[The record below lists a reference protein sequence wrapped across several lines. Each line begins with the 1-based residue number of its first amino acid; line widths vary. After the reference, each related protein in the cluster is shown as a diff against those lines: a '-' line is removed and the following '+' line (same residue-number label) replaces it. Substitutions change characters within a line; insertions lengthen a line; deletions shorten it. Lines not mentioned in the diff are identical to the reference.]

1 MLMKSL
7 ILTVMALSTTLV
19 LGADSS
25 EDKRPRVF
33 VTQSESWSIGG
44 ELGIPDFSEGT
55 SIQGGAKP
63 QTAEIVKTVNERC
76 PGVVVTRKEESADY
90 VLVLEHEGGKI
101 FVRKD
106 NKFAL
111 YNADGDAIASGSTRS
126 LGNAIKDACEI
137 LIDDWYEP
145 EQER

>member
-1 MLMKSL
+1 MIHHSR
-7 ILTVMALSTTLV
+7 TTRQDVCLWI
-19 LGADSS
+19 SS
-25 EDKRPRVF
+25 C
-33 VTQSESWSIGG
+33 
-44 ELGIPDFSEGT
+44 L
-55 SIQGGAKP
+55 
-63 QTAEIVKTVNERC
+63 
-76 PGVVVTRKEESADY
+76 
-90 VLVLEHEGGKI
+90 LVLEHEGGKI

-126 LGNAIKDACEI
+126 LGNAVKDACEI